1 MTTICKKSRYFTA
14 TDNLANQLLKLS
26 QSVKM
31 RILSIDV
38 GTRNLGWAVYDN
50 GFRDVG
56 VLDLHKYAPVG
67 KGTDYALQVRK
78 LSETGFFDADVIL
91 VEIQM
96 RSCMKTIANSIRCF
110 HWDKTIRIAPQSV
123 RRHFKTITK
132 KHSSNKK
139 AHLALVAEWDL
150 PAIVRAKLLAH
161 KKRDD
166 ICDAIVQ
173 LMYYLQSPKYG

>member
-1 MTTICKKSRYFTA
+1 
-14 TDNLANQLLKLS
+14 
-26 QSVKM
+26 M

-38 GTRNLGWAVYDN
+38 GTRNLGWALYD
-50 GFRDVG
+50 GEFKDVG
-56 VLDLHKYAPVG
+56 VLDLHRYAPPG
-67 KGTDYALQVRK
+67 KGTDYALQVWK
-78 LSETGFFDADVIL
+78 LSETGFFNVDVIL

-123 RRHFKTITK
+123 RRHFKTTMK

-139 AHLALVAEWDL
+139 AHLALVAELDL
-150 PAIVRAKLLAH
+150 PAKIRAKMSVH

-166 ICDAIVQ
+166 MADAIVQ
-173 LMYYLQSPKYG
+173 LMYYIQSPKYE